1 MNTKM
6 ATNSLPLEHIVA
18 SNNAAL
24 EKVSASNLAA
34 LPEAFGD
41 HLTLSQGFQGCTTTC
56 TWEMHRSSSNGTET
70 FAPTPLWQ

>member
-24 EKVSASNLAA
+24 EKVSASDLAA
-34 LPEAFGD
+34 LPKAFGD
-41 HLTLSQGFQGCTTTC
+41 HPTLF
-56 TWEMHRSSSNGTET
+56 
-70 FAPTPLWQ
+70 